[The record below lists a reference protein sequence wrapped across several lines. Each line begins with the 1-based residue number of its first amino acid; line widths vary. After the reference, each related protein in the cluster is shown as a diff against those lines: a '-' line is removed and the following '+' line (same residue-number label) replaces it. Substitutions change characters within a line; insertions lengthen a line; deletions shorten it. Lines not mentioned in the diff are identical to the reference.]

1 MYPGFPK
8 GLMRLSRRLVGPRA
22 LNRALRQVSD
32 LMNGG
37 LATPPRPAP
46 AKPAPK
52 SRPAPPQPG
61 SAPGPAR
68 DATGVVSEVVG
79 FGTNPGAL
87 RMLMYL
93 PSTLPD
99 TGAPLVVV
107 LHGCG
112 QNAAQFAAETGWL
125 ALADRLGLAVV
136 MPEQVA
142 ANNAGRCFNWFR
154 AEDIARDQGEAM
166 SVREMVEAAVARA
179 HLDTKRV
186 YVVGLSAGGA
196 MAAALLAAYPD
207 LFAAGASVAGLP
219 VGCASDVSSALARM
233 SRGGHESPAT
243 LAARAR
249 ATGPSYAPARWPR
262 ISIWQGD
269 ADRTVAPV
277 NAEQLAAQFVALH
290 GIADPPTELPEAAK
304 LTGRAWAQRGGI
316 AVEVRS
322 VAGMGHGYPIADG
335 TPADQFVLPL
345 GIDATD
351 AIAGFWGLRPRG

>member
-1 MYPGFPK
+1 MYTGLPK

-37 LATPPRPAP
+37 LAMPPRPAP
-46 AKPAPK
+46 TKAPPK
-52 SRPAPPQPG
+52 SRPAPPPPG
-61 SAPGPAR
+61 VAR
-68 DATGVVSEVVG
+68 DTRAVVSEVVG

-87 RMLMYL
+87 RTLMYL
-93 PSTLPD
+93 PSSLPD

-112 QNAAQFAAETGWL
+112 QHAAQFAAETGWL

-154 AEDIARDQGEAM
+154 SEDIARDQGEAM
-166 SVREMVEAAVARA
+166 SVREMVEAAVTRA
-179 HLDTKRV
+179 HLDTKRI

-207 LFAAGASVAGLP
+207 LFTAGASVAGLP
-219 VGCASDVSSALARM
+219 VGCASDVSSAMARM
-233 SRGGHESPAT
+233 SRGGSETPDM

-269 ADRTVAPV
+269 ADHTVAPV
-277 NAEQLAAQFVALH
+277 NAEQLAAQFVALN
-290 GIADPPTELPEAAK
+290 GAADPPVELPTAAK
-304 LTGRAWAQRGGI
+304 VTGRAWMQRGGI
-316 AVEVRS
+316 AVELRS
-322 VAGMGHGYPIADG
+322 VAGMGHGYPIVAG
-335 TPADQFVLPL
+335 TPADHFVLPV
-345 GIDATD
+345 GVDATE
-351 AIAGFWGLRPRG
+351 AIAAFWGLQPRG